1 MSTTDTKERHNLTL
15 SSRLWTIVKEINR
28 LTGKSISK
36 IIEEATWKF
45 VEKEG
50 YNRAYFK
57 LMTETLPCSDKEN
70 EELTKILN
78 SLGEEDLEV
87 VEEKEIEI

>member
-1 MSTTDTKERHNLTL
+1 MSTINTKERHNLIL
-15 SSRLWTIVKEINR
+15 SSQLWSIVKEISR

-36 IIEEATWKF
+36 IVEEATWKLI
-45 VEKEG
+45 EKKG

-57 LMTETLPCSDKEN
+57 LMSEILPCSDEEN
-70 EELTKILN
+70 EELTRILN
-78 SLGEEDLEV
+78 GLSEEDLEV